1 MTADWNARF
10 AGVMRRPGALT
21 LIVILLWAAASLPN
35 ITMPSFVWEEGT
47 NAVIARQILTGT
59 DWLPPVVYG
68 VRELDKPYLLA
79 WLIAAV
85 ALVTGEVNEW
95 SARLPAMISVL
106 LTALLVQSVTR
117 RHASLNAS
125 LFAALAFLFSPMLLQ
140 KQRIAEPDTL
150 VTLLS
155 FATLGVWWRGVE
167 ANRMTLRRW
176 IGCGCI
182 LGFLTLLKG
191 PMPVG
196 FFALGVTAYEALER
210 RWRDAPG
217 LFICLAVPAIT
228 ALAWGIAVYQAGDE
242 QTWLAVHGVWW
253 GRTWPDYLARNPP
266 RALTLLLELTPAILL
281 APFGIQRWWRDRAP
295 ASGLRIAKPLVLY
308 AVLCTGVIVMWP
320 GFTSRYAMPIAPAVA
335 VLGGMGWDAIES
347 TRLSRLRWIA
357 GGLVTIFAGFQLA
370 LVTVIIPIYADR
382 FAATRLDGEA
392 LERVIRAAPAP
403 VYCTDFATNQLFYV
417 RIPMRCLD
425 HPAFASLTTPAW
437 LLIPQSE
444 LSQIVSLRPDFKI
457 DSVVATQSGP
467 RLLAARVEKR

>member
-35 ITMPSFVWEEGT
+35 ITMPSFIWEEGT

-155 FATLGVWWRGVE
+155 FAALVVWWRGAE
-167 ANRMTLRRW
+167 SDRMTLRRW

-242 QTWLAVHGVWW
+242 QTWLAVHGV
-253 GRTWPDYLARNPP
+253 GARTLPEYLARNPG
-266 RALTLLLELTPAILL
+266 RAATLLLELMPAILL
-281 APFGIQRWWRDRAP
+281 APFAIQRWRRDRTS
-295 ASGLRIAKPLVLY
+295 ASGPRIVKPLVLY
-308 AVLCTGVIVMWP
+308 SVLCTGVIVMWP

-335 VLGGMGWDAIES
+335 VLGGMGWDAIKS
-347 TRLSRLRWIA
+347 TGLSRLRWIA
-357 GGLVTIFAGFQLA
+357 GGLVTVFVGFQVA
-370 LVTVIIPIYADR
+370 LVTVIIPMYADR

-403 VYCTDFATNQLFYV
+403 VFCTDFATNQLSYV
-417 RIPMRCLD
+417 RIPMQCLD
-425 HPAFASLTTPAW
+425 HAALASLATPAW
-437 LLIPQSE
+437 LLIPQRE
-444 LSQIVSLRPDFKI
+444 LPQIDSLRPDLKF